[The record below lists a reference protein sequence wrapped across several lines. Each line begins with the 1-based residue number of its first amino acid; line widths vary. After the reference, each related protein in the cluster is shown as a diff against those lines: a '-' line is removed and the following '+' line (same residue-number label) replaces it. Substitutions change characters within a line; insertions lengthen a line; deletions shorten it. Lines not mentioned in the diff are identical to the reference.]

1 MMGVLAK
8 YVMDILKG
16 FWNLVLGLSVT
27 IKYFFMK
34 TNTYQ
39 YPDERLPLPARSR
52 SMIKLIYDGEKDQF
66 NCVACMMCAKACPNS
81 CIKLEGVRGADGK
94 RRVTTFQLD
103 FSTCIFCGYCVE
115 ACGFDAL
122 TFVSEEYENSV
133 YHRGSLLQDEQAMK
147 WVRPAHLAPP
157 KEEKPV
163 GTVPAAPAAAASV
176 PPAQGASA

>member
-1 MMGVLAK
+1 MGAIFSYFK
-8 YVMDILKG
+8 NILLG
-16 FWNLVLGLSVT
+16 FWNLLIGLSVT
-27 IKYFFMK
+27 TKYLFKK
-34 TNTYQ
+34 TTTQQ
-39 YPDERLPLPARSR
+39 YPEERMPLPARSR

-94 RRVTTFQLD
+94 RRMTTFKLD

-133 YHRGSLLQDEQAMK
+133 YKRGSLLQDEQAMK
-147 WVRPAHLAPP
+147 WDRPSHLAPKP
-157 KEEKPV
+157 EE
-163 GTVPAAPAAAASV
+163 PAAAAAGV
-176 PPAQGASA
+176 KA